1 MSARE
6 ELLRLAPRWTEH
18 EAEIALKAVAHEST
32 PGDEDVAEGWGD
44 SSALKAALNSGE
56 SPDDD

>member
-6 ELLRLAPRWTEH
+6 ELLRLAPSWTEH
-18 EAEIALKAVAHEST
+18 EAEVALRAVAHEST
-32 PGDEDVAEGWGD
+32 PGGEEVAEGWGD
-44 SSALKAALNSGE
+44 SSALKAALSSGQ